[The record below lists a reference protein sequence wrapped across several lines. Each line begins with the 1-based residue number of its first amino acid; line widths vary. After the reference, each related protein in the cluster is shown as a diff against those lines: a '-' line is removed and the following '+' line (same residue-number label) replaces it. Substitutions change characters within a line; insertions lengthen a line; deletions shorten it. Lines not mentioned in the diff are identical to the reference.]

1 MGHIRKEKMMSRV
14 PFVNGELI
22 IPYNYH
28 GTSRNRMLRTKEI
41 ERLRKK
47 IERLKRKMEKL
58 GAEVSPLP
66 KLEEN

>member
-1 MGHIRKEKMMSRV
+1 MSRV
-14 PFVNGELI
+14 PFVNGKLI

-28 GTSRNRMLRTKEI
+28 GTSRKRILKMKEI
-41 ERLRKK
+41 ERLKKK